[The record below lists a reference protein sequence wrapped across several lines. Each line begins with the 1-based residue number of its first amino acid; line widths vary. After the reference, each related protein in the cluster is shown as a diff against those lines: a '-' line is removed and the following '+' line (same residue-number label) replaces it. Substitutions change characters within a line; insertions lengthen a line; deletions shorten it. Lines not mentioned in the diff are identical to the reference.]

1 MTLQQQIILAT
12 LLKLMSMLST
22 NSVSKHQFFNAYLKV
37 CELLLLA
44 PSDGEELEDSYSS
57 LESHAMIRLTD
68 ITFLPNPEV
77 VRNAINDDGL
87 ISKIATL
94 EF

>member
-1 MTLQQQIILAT
+1 
-12 LLKLMSMLST
+12 MLST

-68 ITFLPNPEV
+68 KSIIFLPNPEV

>member
-1 MTLQQQIILAT
+1 
-12 LLKLMSMLST
+12 MLST

-68 ITFLPNPEV
+68 KSITFLPNPEV
-77 VRNAINDDGL
+77 VRNTINDDGL

>member
-1 MTLQQQIILAT
+1 
-12 LLKLMSMLST
+12 MSMLST

-68 ITFLPNPEV
+68 KSIIFLPNPEV